1 MKDLNDIPKKEIFE
15 VPDGYF
21 EHLPQVIQSR
31 ISKPQKQERPYFKL
45 VVRYALA
52 IAIVFVVLW
61 LWLVPS
67 KQQTA
72 EELLAG
78 VNSEELIQYLN
89 ETGVELDDIFSSL
102 EIDDVEVDRIEE
114 EVFGLFPEEATL
126 DEHILQQL

>member
-31 ISKPQKQERPYFKL
+31 ITKPKKQERPYL
-45 VVRYALA
+45 QVVVRYALA
-52 IAIVFVVLW
+52 IVIAFVVLW
-61 LWLVPS
+61 LWFGPS

-78 VNSEELIQYLN
+78 VQAEELIQYLN

-102 EIDDVEVDRIEE
+102 EIDEVEVDRIEE
-114 EVFGLFPEEATL
+114 EVFGLFPEETTL